1 MWDSSEAVAESWNQT
16 IDKLGESRSKL
27 TVEDIKAVMG
37 LTIEAIAAKFFPNL
51 DDNQRL
57 NIVKQS

>member
-1 MWDSSEAVAESWNQT
+1 MNIDSIIFDLDGTLWDSSEAVAESWNQT

-37 LTIEAIAAKFFPNL
+37 LTIEAIAAKFFL
-51 DDNQRL
+51 
-57 NIVKQS
+57 I